1 MDWRQNLIIQ
11 VGFSGSFEESKR
23 DVYYRNDPMKYVDR
37 EKKKKRVKNCKKNL
51 MIQRPFYSVAK
62 KLWSCAKG
70 KENGK
75 IFQIAILAKLTLLRP
90 VLAKIYLS
98 TK

>member
-1 MDWRQNLIIQ
+1 
-11 VGFSGSFEESKR
+11 
-23 DVYYRNDPMKYVDR
+23 
-37 EKKKKRVKNCKKNL
+37 

-75 IFQIAILAKLTLLRP
+75 NFQIAILAKLTLLRP